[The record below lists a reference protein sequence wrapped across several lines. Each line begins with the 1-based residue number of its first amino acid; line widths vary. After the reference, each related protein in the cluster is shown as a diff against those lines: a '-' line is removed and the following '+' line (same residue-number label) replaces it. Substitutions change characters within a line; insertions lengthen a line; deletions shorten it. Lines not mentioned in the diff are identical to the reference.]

1 MKILVAIDSSP
12 SSEVVVKEVAA
23 RPWPNDSVAS
33 VISVLDLFAFPSG
46 IGGVGPVTDAEARAA
61 EALVNDAAKRLSRDG
76 VEVATAVTEGYP
88 PTSIIAY
95 AQEWDAD
102 FIIVGSHGHSGIS
115 RFLLG
120 SVAQSVVRGA
130 HCSVEIVRERGAE
143 GRTGMRILLAT
154 DGSEH
159 SAGAARSVASRP
171 WPRGTEVKVVCSVKV
186 IVPAADPWFAVGD
199 AGPLLEEHS
208 RQAREY
214 LGASEKMMRDAGLK
228 ASSAVLTD
236 GAKAS
241 IVDEARNWG
250 ADLVVLGSHG
260 RHGLNRILMGSVSE
274 AVAMHAP
281 CSVDVIR
288 ATADTTSSV

>member
-1 MKILVAIDSSP
+1 MKLLVAIDSSP
-12 SSEVVVKEVAA
+12 SSEVVLNEVAA
-23 RPWPNDSVAS
+23 RPWPNAS
-33 VISVLDLFAFPSG
+33 AICVINVLDLYAFPSG

-61 EALVNDAAKRLSRDG
+61 EVLVNDGAKRLTQEA
-76 VEVATAVTEGYP
+76 VEVTTVVTEGYP
-88 PTSIIAY
+88 PTSVIAY
-95 AQEWDAD
+95 AREWDAD
-102 FIIVGSHGHSGIS
+102 FIVVGSHGHSGIS

-120 SVAQSVVRGA
+120 SVAQSIVRGA
-130 HCSVEIVRERGAE
+130 HCSVEIVRERSVE

-159 SAGAARSVASRP
+159 SAAAARSVASRP
-171 WPRGTEVKVVCSVKV
+171 WPEGTEVKVVCSVKV
-186 IVPAADPWFAVGD
+186 VVPAADPWFAAGD
-199 AGPLLEEHS
+199 AGPLLEAHS

-214 LGASEKMMRDAGLK
+214 LEDGEKMMREAGLK

-241 IVDEARNWG
+241 IVDEAKDWA

-260 RHGLNRILMGSVSE
+260 RRGLNRILMGSVSE
-274 AVAMHAP
+274 AVAMHAH

-288 ATADTTSSV
+288 GEVPTPQE

>member
-12 SSEVVVKEVAA
+12 SSEVVVREVAA
-23 RPWPNDSVAS
+23 RPWPNGSVTR

-61 EALVNDAAKRLSRDG
+61 EALVKDAATRLSREG
-76 VEVATAVTEGYP
+76 VEVVTAVTEGYP

-95 AQEWDAD
+95 AQDWDAD
-102 FIIVGSHGHSGIS
+102 LIVVGSHGHSGIS

-130 HCSVEIVRERGAE
+130 HCSVEIVRQRSLESSA
-143 GRTGMRILLAT
+143 GMRILLAT

-159 SAGAARSVASRP
+159 SAAAARSVASRP
-171 WPRGTEVKVVCSVKV
+171 WPDGTEVKVVCSVKV

-208 RQAREY
+208 RQARDYMES
-214 LGASEKMMRDAGLK
+214 GEKMMRDAGLK
-228 ASSAVLTD
+228 TSSALLTD

-241 IVDEARNWG
+241 IVDEARDSG

-260 RHGLNRILMGSVSE
+260 RRGLNRILMGSVSE
-274 AVAMHAP
+274 AVAMHAH

-288 ATADTTSSV
+288 VKEPIQQV

>member
-23 RPWPNDSVAS
+23 RPWPNDSAIT

-61 EALVNDAAKRLSRDG
+61 EALVKDAAERLTRDG
-76 VEVATAVTEGYP
+76 VEVSTVVTEGYP

-102 FIIVGSHGHSGIS
+102 FIVVGSHGHSGIS

-130 HCSVEIVRERGAE
+130 HCSVEIVRQRSEE

-159 SAGAARSVASRP
+159 SAGAAGSVASRP
-171 WPRGTEVKVVCSVKV
+171 WPEGTEVKVVYSVKV

-214 LGASEKMMRDAGLK
+214 LQTSEKMMRDAGLK

-241 IVDEARNWG
+241 IVDEARDWG

-260 RHGLNRILMGSVSE
+260 RRGLNRILMGSVSE

-288 ATADTTSSV
+288 GKVPTQQT

>member
-12 SSEVVVKEVAA
+12 SSEVVLKEVTA
-23 RPWPNDSVAS
+23 RVWPDAS
-33 VISVLDLFAFPSG
+33 VIRVINVLDLFAFPSG

-61 EALVNDAAKRLSRDG
+61 ELLVEDAAKRLTREG
-76 VEVATAVTEGYP
+76 IEVATAVTEGYP

-95 AQEWDAD
+95 AQDWDAD
-102 FIIVGSHGHSGIS
+102 FIVVGSHGHSGIS

-130 HCSVEIVRERGAE
+130 HCSVEIVRDRSIE

-159 SAGAARSVASRP
+159 SAGAARSVAERP
-171 WPRGTEVKVVCSVKV
+171 WPEGTEVKVVCSVKV
-186 IVPAADPWFAVGD
+186 MVPAADPWFPVGD
-199 AGPLLEEHS
+199 AGQLLEEHS

-214 LGASEKMMRDAGLK
+214 LEASEQMMRDAGLK

-241 IVDEARNWG
+241 IVDEAREWG

-260 RHGLNRILMGSVSE
+260 RRGLNRILMGSVSE

-281 CSVDVIR
+281 CSVEVIR
-288 ATADTTSSV
+288 GKTPIPQE

>member
-1 MKILVAIDSSP
+1 MKLLVAIDSSP
-12 SSEVVVKEVAA
+12 SSEVVLKEVAA
-23 RPWPNDSVAS
+23 RPWPKPSAIC
-33 VISVLDLFAFPSG
+33 VINVLDLFAFPSG
-46 IGGVGPVTDAEARAA
+46 VGGVGPVTDAEARAA
-61 EALVNDAAKRLSRDG
+61 DVLVKDAAKRLTQEG
-76 VEVATAVTEGYP
+76 VEVTTAVTEGYP

-95 AQEWDAD
+95 AGEWLAD
-102 FIIVGSHGHSGIS
+102 FIVVGSHGHSGIS

-130 HCSVEIVRERGAE
+130 HCSVEIVRERSLE
-143 GRTGMRILLAT
+143 GRSGMRILLAT
-154 DGSEH
+154 DGSEY
-159 SAGAARSVASRP
+159 SGAAARSVAARP
-171 WPRGTEVKVVCSVKV
+171 WPEGTEVKVISSVKV
-186 IVPAADPWFAVGD
+186 VVPAADPWFAAAD
-199 AGPLLEEHS
+199 AGALLEEHS

-214 LGASEKMMRDAGLK
+214 VESCEKMMREAGLK
-228 ASSAVLTD
+228 VTSALLTD

-241 IVDEARNWG
+241 IVDEAKDWS

-288 ATADTTSSV
+288 AK